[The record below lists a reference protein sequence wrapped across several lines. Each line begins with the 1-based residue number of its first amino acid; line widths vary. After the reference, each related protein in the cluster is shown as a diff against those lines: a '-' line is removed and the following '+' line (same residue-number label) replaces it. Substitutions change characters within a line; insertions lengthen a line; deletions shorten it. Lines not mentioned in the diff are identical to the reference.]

1 MKNQATIISNI
12 KSTDNFV
19 IVEFDATLD
28 TKAKKL
34 SQPKSVFFTHDQAK
48 KIGLNESCIGFEFE
62 SKRV

>member
-12 KSTDNFV
+12 KTTDNFV

-34 SQPKSVFFTHDQAK
+34 SKTSSVFFTHDQAK
-48 KIGLNESCIGFEFE
+48 KIGLTEKCIGYEFV